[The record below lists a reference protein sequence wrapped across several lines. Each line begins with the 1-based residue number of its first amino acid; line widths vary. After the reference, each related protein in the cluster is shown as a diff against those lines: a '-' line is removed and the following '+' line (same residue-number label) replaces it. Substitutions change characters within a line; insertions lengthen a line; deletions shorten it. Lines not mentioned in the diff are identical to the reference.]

1 MTQLEKLEY
10 LQQRHLRQRLQYP
23 ILSCLAD
30 FVKIFDFMVRFASC
44 KAL

>member
-1 MTQLEKLEY
+1 MVQLEKLEY
-10 LQQRHLRQRLQYP
+10 LQQSRLRQRLQYP

-30 FVKIFDFMVRFASC
+30 FVKIFDCMVWFASC